1 MNNLKEKKEIIKKQ
15 DREIYSKM
23 EKIAATYKNKII
35 VYKGEEIIIKEI
47 NVSLWTN
54 QHTAYVMDSLGNEF
68 MLNMYY
74 DYKNHEFI
82 PDGYISLL
90 F

>member
-35 VYKGEEIIIKEI
+35 FNSEI
-47 NVSLWTN
+47 N
-54 QHTAYVMDSLGNEF
+54 DSRQF
-68 MLNMYY
+68 
-74 DYKNHEFI
+74 
-82 PDGYISLL
+82 GYNKKIFEVWQSK
-90 F
+90 

>member
-35 VYKGEEIIIKEI
+35 VYNGENLTITNIELSPWK
-47 NVSLWTN
+47 N
-54 QHTAYVMDSLGNEF
+54 QHTAYVIDNLGNEF

-74 DYKNHEFI
+74 DYKKHEFI